1 MKYPIPRRTFLKHG
15 ALAAAALTLPAR
27 VVVGRA
33 PRKVV
38 YGAVVSKAE
47 QDAAGARV
55 TLMNGALE
63 SGRRAARAVNEAVG
77 REAKV

>member
-1 MKYPIPRRTFLKHG
+1 MKHPIPRRTFLKHG

-27 VVVGRA
+27 VVVGRG

-38 YGAVVSKAE
+38 VPGAGLAGL
-47 QDAAGARV
+47 AAGYGLTKVGHEV
-55 TLMNGALE
+55 TLLE
-63 SGRRAARAVNEAVG
+63 AQER